1 MDTTTKIAF
10 LGAII
15 YLVTAIDAVP
25 DTIPVV
31 GFLDDV
37 TALNF
42 VIRQHMHEL
51 QRFRSW
57 KDENGRVIEE
67 PAEQPICPCPCT
79 IM

>member
-1 MDTTTKIAF
+1 MKIEF

-15 YLVTAIDAVP
+15 YLVTAIDAVH
-25 DTIPVV
+25 DTIHVV
-31 GFLDDV
+31 GFLE
-37 TALNF
+37 ALNF